1 MHFLTKQ
8 NIFLTAAV
16 SLALSASAFAAPA
29 APTGLQAPE
38 LSVGTDGMT
47 LIWERPVKTDD
58 IISYNIYMDGKLIA
72 QTDHDFSSLAKKEIH
87 DFYIKSPQAQQ
98 VTNHL

>member
-16 SLALSASAFAAPA
+16 SLALSASAFVAPQ
-29 APTGLQAPE
+29 PRQGCTPE

-47 LIWERPVKTDD
+47 L
-58 IISYNIYMDGKLIA
+58 
-72 QTDHDFSSLAKKEIH
+72 
-87 DFYIKSPQAQQ
+87 
-98 VTNHL
+98 